1 MFEKGP
7 NVSFSNCSLPY
18 HLSGTIEDADDIV
31 KMTPQQFKMQY
42 NIDAEVNFSINTPAL
57 RNLRARSRAAVR
69 NDPYAFNVIDKRVSN
84 LIGTGI
90 TPRPKIEDDTLRKVQ
105 QELWEDWVD
114 ESDADGLTDFYG
126 QQALIART
134 VETAGEC
141 FVRLRPRGLEEN
153 LAVPL
158 QLQVLAPEFVPH
170 DKFET
175 AKNGNSIRAGIE
187 FNPAHQRVAY
197 WMYRVHPRD
206 ASSLN
211 AGYNQLVRIPAAQ
224 VLHIFEPVEPGQL
237 RGVPRLAPVLKR
249 LRSLDNYDDAVLFRQ
264 EVANLFAGF
273 ISRPP
278 PEGRQL
284 ALDPVTGQP
293 FNDDRDGFTPMVA
306 LEPGTMQELGPGEE
320 VEFSKPPDAGNNY
333 PDFMR
338 QQLMAAAAG
347 TGTPYE
353 ILTGDMREVNDRALR
368 VVLNEFRRRLEQL
381 QFGVYV
387 HLLCRPVRAAWM
399 DMAVLAGRLK
409 LDDYAQRRREYLR
422 TRWVPQGWAYIQPVQ
437 DIQARMMEV
446 NAGFNSRSEMVL
458 RAGYD
463 AETVDAE
470 TAADQARARDL
481 GLNYKTLVDQP
492 EPAADKET
500 P

>member
-1 MFEKGP
+1 MARHYPTLSRSGFLLP
-7 NVSFSNCSLPY
+7 SNIKASY
-18 HLSGTIEDADDIV
+18 EGAGEGRRSTGWDAPDNGI
-31 KMTPQQFKMQY
+31 
-42 NIDAEVNFSINTPAL
+42 NSINTPAL
-57 RNLRARSRAAVR
+57 RNLRGRSRAAVR

-90 TPRPKIEDDTLRKVQ
+90 TPRPNTEDNALRKLLQ
-105 QELWEDWVD
+105 LLWDDWVD
-114 ESDADGLTDFYG
+114 ESDADEHTDFYG
-126 QQALIART
+126 QQALVART
-134 VETAGEC
+134 VETSGEC
-141 FVRLRPRGLEEN
+141 FVRLRPRRLDEG

-158 QLQVLAPEFVPH
+158 QVQILAPEFVPH

-175 AKNGNSIRAGIE
+175 TRTGNAIRAGIE
-187 FNPAHQRVAY
+187 FNPEGKRVAY
-197 WMYRVHPRD
+197 WMYLSHPRD
-206 ASSLN
+206 GVSLN
-211 AGYNQLVRIPAAQ
+211 AGYNQLVRVPASQ

-237 RGVPRLAPVLKR
+237 RGVPRLSPVLKR

-273 ISRPP
+273 ISRPA
-278 PEGRQL
+278 PESGPVPR
-284 ALDPVTGQP
+284 DPVTGEP
-293 FNDDRDGFTPMVA
+293 LSFDRDGFTPMVA

-387 HLLCRPVRAAWM
+387 HQLCRPIRAAWI
-399 DMAVLAGRLK
+399 DMAVLSGALV
-409 LDDYAQRRREYLR
+409 LDDYAKRRREYLR

-437 DIQARMMEV
+437 DVQARRMEV
-446 NAGFNSRSEMVL
+446 QAGFASRSEMVT
-458 RAGYD
+458 RTGYD

-470 TAADQARARDL
+470 NAADNARAQAL
-481 GLNYKTLVDQP
+481 GLNYNTHEAVEVTD
-492 EPAADKET
+492 DKEQ

>member
-1 MFEKGP
+1 MARHYPTLSRSGFLLP
-7 NVSFSNCSLPY
+7 SNIKASY
-18 HLSGTIEDADDIV
+18 EGAGEGRRSTGWDAPDNGI
-31 KMTPQQFKMQY
+31 
-42 NIDAEVNFSINTPAL
+42 NSINTPAL
-57 RNLRARSRAAVR
+57 RNLRGRSRAAVR

-90 TPRPKIEDDTLRKVQ
+90 TPRPNTEDNALRKLLQ
-105 QELWEDWVD
+105 LLWDDWVD
-114 ESDADGLTDFYG
+114 ESDADEHTDFYG
-126 QQALIART
+126 QQALVART
-134 VETAGEC
+134 VETSGEC
-141 FVRLRPRGLEEN
+141 FVRLRPRRLDEG

-158 QLQVLAPEFVPH
+158 QVQILAPEFVPH

-175 AKNGNSIRAGIE
+175 TRTGNAIRAGIE
-187 FNPAHQRVAY
+187 FNPEGKRVAY
-197 WMYRVHPRD
+197 WMYLSHPRD
-206 ASSLN
+206 GVSLN
-211 AGYNQLVRIPAAQ
+211 AGYNQLVRVPASQ

-237 RGVPRLAPVLKR
+237 RGVPRLSPVLKR

-273 ISRPP
+273 ISRPAP
-278 PEGRQL
+278 DSGPVPR
-284 ALDPVTGQP
+284 DPVTGEP
-293 FNDDRDGFTPMVA
+293 LSFDRDGFTPMVA

-387 HLLCRPVRAAWM
+387 HQLCRPIRAAWM
-399 DMAVLAGRLK
+399 DMAVLSGALV
-409 LDDYAQRRREYLR
+409 LDDYAKRRREYLR

-437 DIQARMMEV
+437 DVQARRMEV
-446 NAGFNSRSEMVL
+446 QAGFASRSEMVT
-458 RAGYD
+458 RTGYD

-470 TAADQARARDL
+470 NAADNARAQAL
-481 GLNYKTLVDQP
+481 GLNYNTHEAVEVTD
-492 EPAADKET
+492 DKEQS
-500 P
+500 

>member
-1 MFEKGP
+1 MARHYPTLSRSGFLLP
-7 NVSFSNCSLPY
+7 SNIKASY
-18 HLSGTIEDADDIV
+18 EGAGEGRRSTGWDAPDNGI
-31 KMTPQQFKMQY
+31 
-42 NIDAEVNFSINTPAL
+42 NSINTPAL

-90 TPRPKIEDDTLRKVQ
+90 TPRPRIEDDTLRKLL
-105 QELWEDWVD
+105 QELWDDWVD
-114 ESDADGLTDFYG
+114 ESDADDRTDFYG
-126 QQALIART
+126 QQALVART
-134 VETAGEC
+134 VETSGEC
-141 FVRLRPRGLEEN
+141 FVRLRPRSLDEG

-158 QLQVLAPEFVPH
+158 QLQALAPEFVPH
-170 DKFET
+170 DKYET
-175 AKNGNSIRAGIE
+175 TRDGNFIRAGIE
-187 FNPAHQRVAY
+187 FTPGGKRVAY
-197 WMYRVHPRD
+197 WMYLAHPRD
-206 ASSLN
+206 ATSLN
-211 AGYNQLVRIPAAQ
+211 AGYNQLVRVPAAQ

-237 RGVPRLAPVLKR
+237 RGVPRLSPVLKR

-273 ISRPP
+273 ISRPA
-278 PEGRQL
+278 PEAGQTPR
-284 ALDPVTGQP
+284 DPVTGQLLTL
-293 FNDDRDGFTPMVA
+293 DHDGFTPMVA
-306 LEPGTMQELGPGEE
+306 LEPGTMQELAPGEE

-333 PDFMR
+333 QDFMR

-387 HLLCRPVRAAWM
+387 HQLCRPVRAAWL
-399 DMAVLAGRLK
+399 DMAILSGAVELA
-409 LDDYAQRRREYLR
+409 DYAQRRREYLR

-437 DIQARMMEV
+437 DVQARRMEV
-446 NAGFNSRSEMVL
+446 QAGFGSRSEMCL
-458 RAGYD
+458 RNGYD

-470 TAADQARARDL
+470 NAADLARANRL
-481 GLNYKTLVDQP
+481 GLNYTTLDAV
-492 EPAADKET
+492 EPLDDKEQ

>member
-1 MFEKGP
+1 MARQYPTLTRNGFL
-7 NVSFSNCSLPY
+7 LPERIKASY
-18 HLSGTIEDADDIV
+18 EGAGEGRRSASWDAPDIGI
-31 KMTPQQFKMQY
+31 
-42 NIDAEVNFSINTPAL
+42 NSINTPAL
-57 RNLRARSRAAVR
+57 RNLRSRSRAAVR

-141 FVRLRPRGLEEN
+141 FVRIRPRSLEEN

-211 AGYNQLVRIPAAQ
+211 AGYNQLVRVPAAQ

-278 PEGRQL
+278 PEATQQPR
-284 ALDPVTGQP
+284 DPVTGQLLSE
-293 FNDDRDGFTPMVA
+293 DRDGFTPMVA

-387 HLLCRPVRAAWM
+387 HQLCRPVRAAWM

-458 RAGYD
+458 RSGYD

-470 TAADQARARDL
+470 NAADQARAREL

>member
-1 MFEKGP
+1 MARHYPTLSRSGFLLP
-7 NVSFSNCSLPY
+7 SNIRASY
-18 HLSGTIEDADDIV
+18 EGAGEGRRSTGWDAPDNGI
-31 KMTPQQFKMQY
+31 
-42 NIDAEVNFSINTPAL
+42 NSINTPAL
-57 RNLRARSRAAVR
+57 RNLRGRSRAAVR

-90 TPRPKIEDDTLRKVQ
+90 TPRPNTEDNALRKLLQ
-105 QELWEDWVD
+105 LLWDDWVD
-114 ESDADGLTDFYG
+114 ESDADEHTDFYG
-126 QQALIART
+126 QQALVART
-134 VETAGEC
+134 VETSGEC
-141 FVRLRPRGLEEN
+141 FVRLRPRRLEEG

-158 QLQVLAPEFVPH
+158 QVQILAPEFVPH

-175 AKNGNSIRAGIE
+175 TRTGNAIRAGIE
-187 FNPAHQRVAY
+187 FNPDGKRAAY
-197 WMYRVHPRD
+197 WMYLSHPRD
-206 ASSLN
+206 GVTLN
-211 AGYNQLVRIPAAQ
+211 AGYNQLVRVPASQ

-237 RGVPRLAPVLKR
+237 RGVPRLSPVLKR

-273 ISRPP
+273 ISRPAP
-278 PEGRQL
+278 DSGPVPR
-284 ALDPVTGQP
+284 DPVTGEP
-293 FNDDRDGFTPMVA
+293 LSFDRDGFTPMVA

-387 HLLCRPVRAAWM
+387 HQLCRPIRAAWM
-399 DMAVLAGRLK
+399 DMAVLSGALV
-409 LDDYAQRRREYLR
+409 LDDYAKRRREYLR

-437 DIQARMMEV
+437 DVQARRMEV
-446 NAGFNSRSEMVL
+446 QAGFASRSEMVT
-458 RAGYD
+458 RTGYD

-470 TAADQARARDL
+470 NAVDNARAQAL
-481 GLNYKTLVDQP
+481 GLNYNTHEAVAVTD
-492 EPAADKET
+492 DKEQS
-500 P
+500 

>member
-1 MFEKGP
+1 MARHYPTLTRSGFL
-7 NVSFSNCSLPY
+7 LPERIKASY
-18 HLSGTIEDADDIV
+18 EGAGEGRRSASWDAPDIGI
-31 KMTPQQFKMQY
+31 
-42 NIDAEVNFSINTPAL
+42 NSINTPAL
-57 RNLRARSRAAVR
+57 RNLRSRSRAAVR

-90 TPRPKIEDDTLRKVQ
+90 TPRPKIEDDALRKVQ
-105 QELWEDWVD
+105 QELWDDWVD

-141 FVRLRPRGLEEN
+141 FVRLRPRGQDED

-170 DKFET
+170 DKFEP

-211 AGYNQLVRIPAAQ
+211 AGYNQLVRIPAEQ

-278 PEGRQL
+278 PEASQQPR
-284 ALDPVTGQP
+284 DPMTGQLLSE
-293 FNDDRDGFTPMVA
+293 DRDGFTPMVA

-387 HLLCRPVRAAWM
+387 HQLCRPVRAAWM
-399 DMAVLAGRLK
+399 DMALLAGRLK
-409 LDDYAQRRREYLR
+409 LDNYAQRRREYLR

-458 RAGYD
+458 RSGYD

-470 TAADQARARDL
+470 NAADQARARDL
-481 GLNYKTLVDQP
+481 DLNYKTLVDLP
-492 EPAADKET
+492 EESADKEK

>member
-1 MFEKGP
+1 MARQYPTLTRNGFL
-7 NVSFSNCSLPY
+7 LPERIKASY
-18 HLSGTIEDADDIV
+18 EGAGEGRRSASWDAPDIGI
-31 KMTPQQFKMQY
+31 
-42 NIDAEVNFSINTPAL
+42 NSINTPAL

-90 TPRPKIEDDTLRKVQ
+90 TPRPKIEDDALRKLQ
-105 QELWEDWVD
+105 QDLWDDWVD

-141 FVRLRPRGLEEN
+141 FVRLRPRSLDDN

-170 DKFET
+170 DKFES

-197 WMYRVHPRD
+197 HMYRVHPRD

-211 AGYNQLVRIPAAQ
+211 TGYNQLVRVPAEQ

-273 ISRPP
+273 ISRPS
-278 PEGRQL
+278 PEASQQPR
-284 ALDPVTGQP
+284 DPVTGQLLSE
-293 FNDDRDGFTPMVA
+293 DRDGFTPMVA

-353 ILTGDMREVNDRALR
+353 ILSGDMREVNDRALR

-387 HLLCRPVRAAWM
+387 HQLCRPVRAAWM
-399 DMAVLAGRLK
+399 DMAVLAGRLT
-409 LDDYAQRRREYLR
+409 LADYAQRRREYLR

-446 NAGFNSRSEMVL
+446 NAGFSSRSEMVL
-458 RAGYD
+458 RTGYD

-470 TAADQARARDL
+470 NAADQARARDL
-481 GLNYKTLVDQP
+481 GLNYKTLVDVP
-492 EPAADKET
+492 EEPADKEK

>member
-1 MFEKGP
+1 MPRQYPTLTRNGFL
-7 NVSFSNCSLPY
+7 LPERIKASY
-18 HLSGTIEDADDIV
+18 EGAGEGRRSASWDAPDVGI
-31 KMTPQQFKMQY
+31 
-42 NIDAEVNFSINTPAL
+42 NSINTPAL

-90 TPRPKIEDDTLRKVQ
+90 TPRPKIEDDALRKVQ

-141 FVRLRPRGLEEN
+141 FVRLRPRSLDEN

-170 DKFET
+170 DKFEP

-187 FNPAHQRVAY
+187 FNPAHKRVAY

-211 AGYNQLVRIPAAQ
+211 AGYNQLVRVPAEQ

-278 PEGRQL
+278 PEATQQPR
-284 ALDPVTGQP
+284 DPVTGQLLTE
-293 FNDDRDGFTPMVA
+293 DRDGFTPMVA
-306 LEPGTMQELGPGEE
+306 LEPGTMQELGSGEE

-387 HLLCRPVRAAWM
+387 HQLCRPVRAAWM

-458 RAGYD
+458 RSGYD

-470 TAADQARARDL
+470 NAADQARAREL
-481 GLNYKTLVDQP
+481 GLNYKTLVELP
-492 EPAADKET
+492 TEPVDKET

>member
-1 MFEKGP
+1 MARQYPTLTRNGFLLPERIKASYEGAGEGRRSASWDAP
-7 NVSFSNCSLPY
+7 DIGINSL
-18 HLSGTIEDADDIV
+18 
-31 KMTPQQFKMQY
+31 
-42 NIDAEVNFSINTPAL
+42 NTPAL
-57 RNLRARSRAAVR
+57 RNLRARSRSAVR

-90 TPRPKIEDDTLRKVQ
+90 APRPKTEDDALRKLQ
-105 QELWEDWVD
+105 QDLWDDWVD

-141 FVRLRPRGLEEN
+141 FVRLRPRGLDED

-170 DKFET
+170 DKFEPC
-175 AKNGNSIRAGIE
+175 KNGNNIRAGIE
-187 FNPAHQRVAY
+187 FNPAHKRVAY
-197 WMYRVHPRD
+197 HMYRVHPRD

-211 AGYNQLVRIPAAQ
+211 AGYNQLVRVPAEQ

-278 PEGRQL
+278 PEATQQPR
-284 ALDPVTGQP
+284 DPITGLP
-293 FNDDRDGFTPMVA
+293 LTEDRDGFTPMVA

-387 HLLCRPVRAAWM
+387 HQLCRPVRAAWL

-409 LDDYAQRRREYLR
+409 LVDYAQRRREYLR

-458 RAGYD
+458 RQGYD
-463 AETVDAE
+463 AETVDE
-470 TAADQARARDL
+470 ENAADQKRAREL
-481 GLNYKTLVDQP
+481 GLNYKTLVDLP
-492 EPAADKET
+492 TEPADKET